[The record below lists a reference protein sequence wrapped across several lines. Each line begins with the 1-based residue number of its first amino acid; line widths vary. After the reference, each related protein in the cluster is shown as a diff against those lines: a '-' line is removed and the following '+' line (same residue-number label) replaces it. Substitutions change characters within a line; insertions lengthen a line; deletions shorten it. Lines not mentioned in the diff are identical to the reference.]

1 MLLAIDVGN
10 TNIVFGFLEGE
21 TVMGSFRQVTDY
33 TATAQAMAADLLT
46 RMAEAGLSPEAVTGV
61 IIASV
66 VPQVIPALKE
76 LARETF
82 HQTAL
87 VVDEN
92 VDPGLPYEAEE
103 RLGADRAV
111 CCIAA
116 MEKYGKPLVVLDYGT
131 ATTVDALAADGSYLG
146 GCILAGIR
154 TSTNALYTG
163 TAQLPQIDLQYPPT
177 MLGRD
182 AVTQI
187 QAGSVAGAV
196 GSTEYLVRKT
206 KEEMGYG
213 MDVKVVATGG
223 LAHLVAAHT
232 DCIDI
237 VDDDLIVDGLRLIY
251 ERYQQSGL

>member
-10 TNIVFGFLEGE
+10 SNIVFGLLAGE
-21 TVMGSFRQVTDY
+21 KIVASFRQVTDY
-33 TATAQAMAADLLT
+33 DAAAEEMGKELLA
-46 RMAEAGLSPEAVTGV
+46 RMAEVSLTPDQVTGV

-76 LARETF
+76 LA
-82 HQTAL
+82 QTCFGQTPL

-154 TSTNALYTG
+154 TSTNALFSG
-163 TAQLPQIDLQYPPT
+163 TAQLPQIDLAYPPT

-237 VDDDLIVDGLRLIY
+237 VDDHLIEHGLRLIY
-251 ERYQQSGL
+251 ERHRKEDH

>member
-10 TNIVFGFLEGE
+10 SNIVFGVLEGDK
-21 TVMGSFRQVTDY
+21 VRGSFRQVTDY
-33 TATAQAMAADLLT
+33 TATADQMGEALLAQMT
-46 RMAEAGLSPEAVTGV
+46 RAGLAAGDITGA
-61 IIASV
+61 IICSV
-66 VPQVIPALKE
+66 VPQVVPALKE
-76 LARETF
+76 LAQRYF
-82 HQTAL
+82 GQTAL

-111 CCIAA
+111 CCVAA
-116 MEKYGKPLVVLDYGT
+116 MEKYGRPLVVLDYGT
-131 ATTVDALAADGSYLG
+131 ATTVDALATDGSYLG

-154 TSTNALYTG
+154 TSTNALFSG
-163 TAQLPQIDLQYPPT
+163 TAQLPQIDLAYPPT

-213 MDVKVVATGG
+213 PEVKVVATGG
-223 LAHLVAAHT
+223 LAHLVAQHT
-232 DCIDI
+232 DCIDV
-237 VDDDLIVDGLRLIY
+237 VDDHLIEDGLRLIY
-251 ERYQQSGL
+251 ERHQRLGF

>member
-10 TNIVFGFLEGE
+10 TNIVFGFLEGDKLR
-21 TVMGSFRQVTDY
+21 GSFRQVTDY
-33 TATAQAMAADLLT
+33 GATAAGMAEDLLKQ
-46 RMAEAGLSPEAVTGV
+46 MAGAGLSPEQVTGA

-76 LARETF
+76 LTQQYF
-82 HQTAL
+82 GQTAL

-92 VDPGLPYEAEE
+92 VDPGLPYEAKE

-116 MEKYGKPLVVLDYGT
+116 MEKYGRPLVVLDYGT
-131 ATTVDALAADGSYLG
+131 ATTVDALAQDGSYLG

-154 TSTNALYTG
+154 TSTNALFTG
-163 TAQLPQIDLQYPPT
+163 TAMLPQIDLVYPPT
-177 MLGRD
+177 VLGRD

-187 QAGSVAGAV
+187 QAGSVVGAI

-206 KEEMGYG
+206 KEEMGCG
-213 MDVKVVATGG
+213 PDVKVVATGG
-223 LAHLVAAHT
+223 LARLVSQYT
-232 DCIDI
+232 DCIDV
-237 VDDDLIVDGLRLIY
+237 VDDDLIMDGLGLIY
-251 ERYQQSGL
+251 ERHQRESV

>member
-1 MLLAIDVGN
+1 
-10 TNIVFGFLEGE
+10 
-21 TVMGSFRQVTDY
+21 VTDY
-33 TATAQAMAADLLT
+33 EATARAMAEDLLP
-46 RMAEAGLSPEAVTGV
+46 RMAEAGLSPEGVEGV

-82 HQTAL
+82 GQTPL

-154 TSTNALYTG
+154 TSTNALFTG

-196 GSTEYLVRKT
+196 GSTEFLVRKT

-232 DCIDI
+232 DCIDV
-237 VDDDLIVDGLRLIY
+237 VDDHLIEDGLRLIY
-251 ERYQQSGL
+251 ERHQKTVT

>member
-10 TNIVFGFLEGE
+10 TNIVFGFLEGDKLR
-21 TVMGSFRQVTDY
+21 GSFRQVTDY
-33 TATAQAMAADLLT
+33 GATAAGMAEDLLKQ
-46 RMAEAGLSPEAVTGV
+46 MAGAGLSPSQVTGA

-66 VPQVIPALKE
+66 VPQVIPPLKE
-76 LARETF
+76 LTQQYF
-82 HQTAL
+82 GQTAL

-116 MEKYGKPLVVLDYGT
+116 MEKYGRPLVVLDYGT
-131 ATTVDALAADGSYLG
+131 ATTVDALDEDGSYLG

-154 TSTNALYTG
+154 TSTNALFTG
-163 TAQLPQIDLQYPPT
+163 TAMLPQIDLVYPPT
-177 MLGRD
+177 VLGRD

-187 QAGSVAGAV
+187 QAGSVVGAI

-213 MDVKVVATGG
+213 PDVKVVATGG
-223 LAHLVAAHT
+223 LARLVSQYT
-232 DCIDI
+232 DCIDV
-237 VDDDLIVDGLRLIY
+237 VDDDLIMDGLGLIY
-251 ERYQQSGL
+251 EREMGKS